1 MQVRDKVTNLSKT
14 FGGALANSE
23 LLREYHIR
31 GPLEEDKLYMLREER
46 LAIMMMQDVEET
58 QHKWDDLEKQEMGS
72 KIDVAELIL
81 Q

>member
-1 MQVRDKVTNLSKT
+1 MGLSKT

-31 GPLEEDKLYMLREER
+31 GPLEADKLAMLREER

-58 QHKWDDLEKQEMGS
+58 QAKWEDLEKQEAGV
-72 KIDVAELIL
+72 KLNLADDIL
-81 Q
+81 D

>member
-1 MQVRDKVTNLSKT
+1 MLLLVKDKVVGLSKT

-31 GPLEEDKLYMLREER
+31 GPLEPDKLSMLREER

-58 QHKWDDLEKQEMGS
+58 QNKWEDLER
-72 KIDVAELIL
+72 
-81 Q
+81 